1 MLIFLQ
7 SINSIVSNRD
17 ASLII
22 RMSVTMLAISF
33 IEFFGLAMIS
43 FLIINIGS
51 MDSLASRFTI
61 LNYLG
66 IRPDLLP
73 LAISLF
79 VCGYA
84 LLSICISMMFLKFV
98 SLQSQLI
105 AGRIK
110 LRLIN
115 HYLSLGWIDHL
126 KVSSAEKISRILNDA
141 SHVGQQILFFMHLFS
156 RLALASIISL
166 ALLYYNF
173 LVTAIMVA
181 TLMGSYA
188 IIYRV
193 FKPAIAK
200 NSVIAAREKDSALKT
215 LTNMFGSI
223 KEIIFYNTKHRVLH
237 DFDGMNAAIAQAEGV
252 NMYLAQIPRFIIDSL
267 LLIALV
273 LFAAFYSSYGLT
285 ASSFIAAA
293 SIYGVAGLKLLPA
306 FQNVFY
312 FGSEIQARSKY
323 LNNIMQLINNIKD
336 HPIPKLIEGKASSH
350 QSIQFQD
357 VSFSYLSES
366 KKALKNLT
374 IEIKAGKKIALV
386 GPSGSGKS
394 TFIDLLLGFIHPDEG
409 EIIADE
415 IPLNLKRVDSY
426 RTCFSYVPQKLYL
439 LEASLKENII
449 FGSAEIDNSE
459 SAVKQALF
467 SSQVEKFLH
476 DLPNGIDTVISDSN
490 SSLSGG
496 QKQAVG
502 IARAFYN
509 GGEILVLD
517 EATSAMDSTLEENV
531 MKHIIESSFN
541 TIIAITHKPSM
552 LKYFDDIYVFNN
564 GMIESHG
571 SYEELIKSNIFFKKM
586 MAIPTSKK
594 VSL

>member
-193 FKPAIAK
+193 FTV
-200 NSVIAAREKDSALKT
+200 SYTHLT
-215 LTNMFGSI
+215 LPT
-223 KEIIFYNTKHRVLH
+223 T
-237 DFDGMNAAIAQAEGV
+237 
-252 NMYLAQIPRFIIDSL
+252 P
-267 LLIALV
+267 
-273 LFAAFYSSYGLT
+273 
-285 ASSFIAAA
+285 
-293 SIYGVAGLKLLPA
+293 
-306 FQNVFY
+306 
-312 FGSEIQARSKY
+312 
-323 LNNIMQLINNIKD
+323 
-336 HPIPKLIEGKASSH
+336 
-350 QSIQFQD
+350 
-357 VSFSYLSES
+357 
-366 KKALKNLT
+366 
-374 IEIKAGKKIALV
+374 
-386 GPSGSGKS
+386 
-394 TFIDLLLGFIHPDEG
+394 
-409 EIIADE
+409 
-415 IPLNLKRVDSY
+415 
-426 RTCFSYVPQKLYL
+426 YV
-439 LEASLKENII
+439 
-449 FGSAEIDNSE
+449 
-459 SAVKQALF
+459 
-467 SSQVEKFLH
+467 
-476 DLPNGIDTVISDSN
+476 
-490 SSLSGG
+490 
-496 QKQAVG
+496 
-502 IARAFYN
+502 
-509 GGEILVLD
+509 
-517 EATSAMDSTLEENV
+517 
-531 MKHIIESSFN
+531 
-541 TIIAITHKPSM
+541 
-552 LKYFDDIYVFNN
+552 
-564 GMIESHG
+564 
-571 SYEELIKSNIFFKKM
+571 
-586 MAIPTSKK
+586 
-594 VSL
+594 